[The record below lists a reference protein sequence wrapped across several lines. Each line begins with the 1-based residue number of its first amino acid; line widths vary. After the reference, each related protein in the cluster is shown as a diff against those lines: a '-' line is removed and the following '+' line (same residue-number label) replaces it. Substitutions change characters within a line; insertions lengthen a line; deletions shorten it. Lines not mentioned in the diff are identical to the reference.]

1 MHTHSS
7 DIKKVIVIGSGI
19 AGIATAI
26 RLAVQGME
34 VSVYEKNNYPGGKL
48 SAFEKDGYLFDAGPS
63 LFTQPYLIEELFTLA
78 NEPIADYFQYRRI
91 PVACNYFYENGK
103 TIKAYADLD
112 LFAAEL
118 NKQFGESPD
127 ALRKYL
133 QSAKKAYQSIGTV
146 FLSHSLHKKST
157 WLHRRIFKA
166 MAAVKFGYLFK
177 TLHQYNT
184 KSFSSPEAIQLFN
197 RYATYNG
204 SNPFQAPAM
213 LSMIPHL
220 EFNEGVF
227 YPTGGMV
234 NITEALVKLA
244 EKKGVRFYYNQAVE
258 KIIHNE
264 GTVSGVVIN
273 QQNIYADIVVSNMDI
288 YFTYKNLLQS
298 EYKAKDVL
306 RQERSSSA
314 LVFYWG
320 IKKSFPQLDLHN
332 IFFSADYKTEF
343 DALFK
348 KGTLVNDPTVYI
360 NITSKMEGS
369 MAPAGCENWFVMINA
384 PANTGQDWTQLQ
396 ASARTH
402 IIEKLNRLL
411 NTDMAPLIETEEI
424 LDPVLMEKNT
434 FSYRGSLY
442 GTSSNSKMAA
452 FLRHPNFSSTIQGLY
467 CCGGTVHPGGG
478 IPLCLQSAK
487 IVSEFIDSKNKA

>member
-7 DIKKVIVIGSGI
+7 EIKKAIVIGSGI

-34 VSVYEKNNYPGGKL
+34 VAVYEKNDYPGGKL
-48 SAFEKDGYLFDAGPS
+48 SAFKKDGYLFDAGPS
-63 LFTQPYLIEELFTLA
+63 LFTQPYLIEELFELA

-118 NKQFGESPD
+118 EEQLGEKPD
-127 ALRKYL
+127 ALKKYL
-133 QSAKKAYQSIGTV
+133 QTAEKSYQSIGTV
-146 FLSHSLHKKST
+146 FLRHSLHKKGT
-157 WLHRRIFKA
+157 WLHRRVFKA
-166 MAAVKFGYLFK
+166 LAALKFGYLFN

-184 KSFSSPEAIQLFN
+184 KSFSTPEAIQLFN

-204 SNPFQAPAM
+204 SNPFQAPGM

-220 EFNEGVF
+220 EFNEGAF

-234 NITEALVKLA
+234 SITEALVKLA
-244 EKKGVRFYYNQAVE
+244 QKKGVRFYYNQAVE
-258 KIIHNE
+258 KIIHHE
-264 GTVSGVVIN
+264 GSVRGVVVN
-273 QQNIYADIVVSNMDI
+273 QENHYADIVVSNMDI
-288 YFTYKNLLQS
+288 YFTYKNLLQN

-306 RQERSSSA
+306 KQERSSSA

-320 IKKSFPQLDLHN
+320 IKKIFPQLDLHN
-332 IFFSADYKTEF
+332 IFFSADYKAEF
-343 DALFK
+343 NGLFK
-348 KGTLVNDPTVYI
+348 TGTLINDPTVYI
-360 NITSKMEGS
+360 NITSKMEGG

-384 PANTGQDWTQLQ
+384 PANTGQDWAQLQ
-396 ASARTH
+396 VTARQH
-402 IIEKLNRLL
+402 IIDKLNRLL
-411 NTDMAPLIETEEI
+411 QTDIAPLIATEEV
-424 LDPVLMEKNT
+424 LDPVIMEKNT
-434 FSYRGSLY
+434 YSYQGSLY

-452 FLRHPNFSSTIQGLY
+452 FLRHPNFSTMIEGLY

-487 IVSEFIDSKNKA
+487 IVSEFIHSKSFA